1 MKQPVVEN
9 EIRKIIFSV
18 YDDAFL
24 TRLETEA
31 FPKFQQ
37 ELLQVSEQG
46 FFNIAFRND
55 IFGLETEKLKRIGGR
70 VSAKA
75 GCVALPCCLQASSL
89 SSYPPTVRC
98 ECEGWKQSDG
108 VIHAHSMFP
117 EYIPFHRK
125 NVPTGLLS

>member
-55 IFGLETEKLKRIGGR
+55 IFGLETEKLKRI
-70 VSAKA
+70 
-75 GCVALPCCLQASSL
+75 ASSL

>member
-55 IFGLETEKLKRIGGR
+55 IFGLETEKLKRIGVAYLQSGVCR
-70 VSAKA
+70 SA
-75 GCVALPCCLQASSL
+75 LLSASIIAFIL
-89 SSYPPTVRC
+89 SSDSPMR
-98 ECEGWKQSDG
+98 
-108 VIHAHSMFP
+108 M
-117 EYIPFHRK
+117 
-125 NVPTGLLS
+125 

>member
-55 IFGLETEKLKRIGGR
+55 IFGLETEKLKRLGVAYLQKRG
-70 VSAKA
+70 VS
-75 GCVALPCCLQASSL
+75 LCLAVCKHHRFHL
-89 SSYPPTVRC
+89 ILR
-98 ECEGWKQSDG
+98 QSD
-108 VIHAHSMFP
+108 A
-117 EYIPFHRK
+117 
-125 NVPTGLLS
+125 NVKVGNNLTA